1 MIDWS
6 FRPMFKMGFFIE
18 ILNFEK
24 SWILVLMCKV
34 IKSASHLKQVI
45 DEAYINPKNCKM
57 TMMPP
62 FTFGKNVMKKNSM
75 EKLPVTLHSIM

>member
-1 MIDWS
+1 
-6 FRPMFKMGFFIE
+6 
-18 ILNFEK
+18 
-24 SWILVLMCKV
+24 MCKV